1 MQQQQQQQQQ
11 FMQMQQQQQPNMA
24 GGFTTTNITTDHIQQ
39 FLDENKSL
47 ILKILENQSSGKAG
61 ECAENQARLQR
72 NLMFLAAIADC
83 QPQPGSMYTMLG
95 QGKTSILFMMYI
107 SYAHSS
113 DMVIM
118 QPGANYMQNQHSQ
131 QIASQSLM
139 AARSPMMYGQQQQ
152 QQLPYSALQ
161 TQQAFHSQLGISCGV
176 TSGISM
182 PQSDASV
189 GGGGG
194 TGVFPEFSRGITVEG
209 SAGSAEIQGSN
220 PRGRHGAGKGET
232 G

>member
-1 MQQQQQQQQQ
+1 M
-11 FMQMQQQQQPNMA
+11 
-24 GGFTTTNITTDHIQQ
+24 Q

-72 NLMFLAAIADC
+72 NLMFLAAIADS
-83 QPQPGSMYTMLG
+83 QPQPGSMYTMDK
-95 QGKTSILFMMYI
+95 GKQILFMMYI
-107 SYAHSS
+107 SYVNCS
-113 DMVIM
+113 DVVIM
-118 QPGANYMQNQHSQ
+118 QPGANDMQNQHSQ

-152 QQLPYSALQ
+152 LPYSALQ

-176 TSGISM
+176 ISGISM

-209 SAGSAEIQGSN
+209 SAGSAEIQGRN

-232 G
+232 L

>member
-1 MQQQQQQQQQ
+1 M
-11 FMQMQQQQQPNMA
+11 
-24 GGFTTTNITTDHIQQ
+24 Q

-83 QPQPGSMYTMLG
+83 QPQPASMYTMRKMGKTEEEIG

-107 SYAHSS
+107 SYVNSS

-152 QQLPYSALQ
+152 QLPYSALQ
-161 TQQAFHSQLGISCGV
+161 AQQAFHSQLGISCGV
-176 TSGISM
+176 TSGIST
-182 PQSDASV
+182 PQSNGSV

-194 TGVFPEFSRGITVEG
+194 TGGFPEFSRGITVEG

-220 PRGRHGAGKGET
+220 PRRRHGAGK
-232 G
+232 